1 MELRDMSFDKV
12 RTYQQ

>member
-12 RTYQQ
+12 LTYQQ